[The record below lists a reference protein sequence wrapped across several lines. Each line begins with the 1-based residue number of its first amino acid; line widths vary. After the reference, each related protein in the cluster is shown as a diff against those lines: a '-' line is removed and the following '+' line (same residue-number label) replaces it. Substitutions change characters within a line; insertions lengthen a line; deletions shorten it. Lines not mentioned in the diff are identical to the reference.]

1 MNTLPKNH
9 DMQII
14 EMMYNCLQPEIM
26 TLDNEEVSLLE
37 LDRLE
42 RTLTNSFEQA
52 DFFRALNQLEETQ
65 KRVSTLTP
73 TASIISLSERIADSI
88 KEAKQ
93 RICPECFGKGEH
105 QGHNNN
111 PYSYDCGY
119 CNGGGLL

>member
-1 MNTLPKNH
+1 MNALPKNH

-14 EMMYNCLQPEIM
+14 EMMYNCLQPEVM
-26 TLDNEEVSLLE
+26 TLDNEEISLLE

-65 KRVSTLTP
+65 KRVSSLTP

-93 RICPECFGKGEH
+93 RICPECFGKGEIN
-105 QGHNNN
+105 GHNNN
-111 PYSYDCGY
+111 PYSYTCSNCD
-119 CNGGGLL
+119 GGLL